1 MPTTDRPTT
10 PPSAAHGDAPDATRP
25 ATPTS
30 PPPALSGPE
39 MVEACR
45 AHTLYTW
52 SANAHVSPLPVVG
65 AQGCYVHLADGRR
78 LLDWN
83 AGAMSVHVG
92 YGDPR
97 VRDAMKRQLDELPF
111 AVAASATRV
120 RARLGRLLADTLPGD
135 IDKFLF
141 CNSGAEAN
149 ENALRMAR
157 AVTGR
162 PKVLARYRSYHGST
176 AGAIQLTGDPRRWP
190 NEPGVPG
197 VIHVLDPQ
205 PYTYS
210 FGTSDEERGRHNL
223 AYLREVI
230 EAEGPHTIAALFIE
244 PVTGT
249 NGVLPPP
256 PGYLAGLRAL
266 CDDYGMLLVADE
278 VMTGFGRTGKMFAFE
293 HGAILPDIVT
303 MAKGVTSSYAPLG
316 VVGMRP
322 HVAAFFDEHVYW
334 GGHTYNAHPLALAAA
349 EAVVGIIRD
358 DGLAQRSARLGAT
371 LRAGLEHLQAT
382 HPSVGAVR
390 SLGLFGMIDL
400 QRDTHGTPM
409 SPLNQTSAPVV
420 AFKQRLL
427 AEGLLAHTRWANVMC
442 APPLTITEAE
452 LDQGLAMLDR
462 ALTELDPHV
471 V

>member
-1 MPTTDRPTT
+1 
-10 PPSAAHGDAPDATRP
+10 
-25 ATPTS
+25 
-30 PPPALSGPE
+30 

-65 AQGCYVHLADGRR
+65 AEGSYVHLADGRR

-97 VRDAMKRQLDELPF
+97 VREAMKRQLDELPF
-111 AVAASATRV
+111 AVAGAATPV
-120 RARLGRLLADTLPGD
+120 RARLGRLLAATLPGD

-141 CNSGAEAN
+141 CSSGAEAN
-149 ENALRMAR
+149 ENAIRMAR

-162 PKVLARYRSYHGST
+162 PKILARYRSYHGST

-190 NEPGVPG
+190 NEPGMPG

-205 PYTYS
+205 PYAYS
-210 FGTSDEERGRHNL
+210 FGATEEDRARNNL

-230 EAEGPHTIAALFIE
+230 EAEGPHTIAAVFIE

-266 CDDYGMLLVADE
+266 CDEHGILLVADE
-278 VMTGFGRTGKMFAFE
+278 VMTGFGRTGKWFAFE
-293 HGAILPDIVT
+293 HGEILPDIVT

-334 GGHTYNAHPLALAAA
+334 GGHTYNAHPLGLAAA
-349 EAVVGIIRD
+349 EAVIGILRD
-358 DGLAQRSARLGAT
+358 DGLVERSARLGVT
-371 LRAGLEHLQAT
+371 LREGLDRLRAS

-400 QRDTHGTPM
+400 QRDRQGTPM

-420 AFKQRLL
+420 AFKRRLL
-427 AEGLLAHTRWANVMC
+427 EEGLLAHTRWANVMC
-442 APPLTITEAE
+442 APPLTISEDDLALG
-452 LDQGLAMLDR
+452 LDILDR
-462 ALTELDPHV
+462 ALGELDRHV
-471 V
+471 A